1 MKGRS
6 RKKKT
11 VRQRETKTQ
20 ETKTQNL
27 DLGREK
33 ELHLDWQALKSNC
46 SDFINIPKERMGP
59 SEEGVGSG

>member
-27 DLGREK
+27 ERSWKRERAAFRLAGTEK
-33 ELHLDWQALKSNC
+33 
-46 SDFINIPKERMGP
+46 
-59 SEEGVGSG
+59 